1 MEDGGK
7 PTPRSP
13 RVAALI
19 NYIEGSVDFPF
30 ARIAAFDFSG
40 DNDIVDLLIEPELV
54 QDRAVAIH
62 DVEPVR
68 LVFPV
73 SVDGP
78 PSIFSQR
85 ADFPLDLVHTNY
97 EPSGNG
103 RCLCVWEENWH
114 DLSRNLT
121 AQRLIERIRN
131 WFSRTASGDLHDPDQ
146 PLEPMILATSST
158 LVVPPGPPPTEWHG
172 VVVEDDEDRLTAV
185 LDANPRKNGC
195 RPVPFAIFS
204 LEVEPQV
211 HGALHHRPRDLQTLH
226 DLVGELGR
234 DLFGALEVWLLEQ
247 LPLGDRVIALLIAIP
262 KRRVADGEVEAW
274 EHWAFSPTEKIE
286 SLAQR
291 LGLVERDPDTGRFGR
306 LLTKAPVEKPSEIT
320 LYGWRVVQRLD
331 HATARLH
338 AGNPADRDASL
349 VGIGAGA
356 IGSNVMLNTKRA
368 GIGKWT
374 VIDNDINLP
383 HNLGRQIHS
392 DAMTGFPKAETTA
405 LLLDTCLAQ
414 GGDTHIRANFLV
426 PGAAAE
432 AVREAVKAADL
443 TVDFSASPSVLGAL
457 SDNAEIAR
465 AASFFFGPDGRDLVV
480 LAEDKARTVFLDEI
494 EAYYFLCAGTDPLLA
509 NHLASARA
517 DMVRYANACQDIT
530 RRLPPWQVQ
539 TLSGIAA
546 GRLLSLVEEEQAIAL
561 IWRLNAGSGAV
572 TPMELNLTPVRRH
585 KFDDFRV
592 TVSEAVIGAMRRL
605 REQRAPNETGGVLLG
620 SFDLSRRVLHVVAA
634 LPAPPDSR
642 QSPTYFI
649 RGAKYLKPIV
659 EGIETRS
666 AGSIVYVGEWH
677 SHPDGAKVEPSGDD
691 ELVFKH
697 LETHLDPTGAPYVM
711 AICGAPE
718 TWIRAGWH
726 SWRVGEG
733 VMRHD

>member
-1 MEDGGK
+1 MENGGK
-7 PTPRSP
+7 LAPRSP
-13 RVAALI
+13 RVAALVR
-19 NYIEGSVDFPF
+19 YIEGSVDYPF
-30 ARIAAFDFSG
+30 ARIAALDFSG
-40 DNDIVDLLIEPELV
+40 DCDVVDLLVEPELV
-54 QDRAVAIH
+54 QDRSVAIR

-73 SVDGP
+73 GVDGP
-78 PSIFSQR
+78 PSVFSQR

-97 EPSGNG
+97 DPSGDG
-103 RCLCVWEENWH
+103 RCLCIWEENWH
-114 DLSRNLT
+114 DLSRGLT
-121 AQRLIERIRN
+121 AQRLIERIRD
-131 WFSRTASGDLHDPDQ
+131 WFSRNARGELHDPDQ

-185 LDANPRKNGC
+185 LDAHPRKNGC
-195 RPVPFAIFS
+195 QPVPFAIFS

-211 HGALHHRPRDLQTLH
+211 HGALHHRPRDLQALH
-226 DLVGELGR
+226 DLVGEMGR
-234 DLFGALEVWLLEQ
+234 DLLGTLEAWLFER
-247 LPLGDRVIALLIAIP
+247 LPHGDRVIVLLISIP
-262 KRRVADGEVEAW
+262 KRRAAESAIEAW

-306 LLTKAPVEKPSEIT
+306 LLTKAPVENLSEIA

-331 HATARLH
+331 HATARRY
-338 AGNPADRDASL
+338 AGNPSDRDATL

-356 IGSNVMLNTKRA
+356 IGSNVMLNTKHA

-383 HNLGRQIHS
+383 HNLVRQIHP
-392 DAMTGFPKAETTA
+392 DAMTGFPKAQTTA
-405 LLLDTCLAQ
+405 LLLDTCLAE
-414 GGDTHIRANFLV
+414 GGDTHIRANFLA

-432 AVREAVKAADL
+432 AVREAVGAADL

-480 LAEDKARTVFLDEI
+480 LAEDKARTLRLDEI

-509 NHLASARA
+509 DHLASART
-517 DMVRYANACQDIT
+517 DMVRYANACQDLT
-530 RRLPPWQVQ
+530 RPLPPWQVQ
-539 TLSGIAA
+539 ALSGIAA
-546 GRLLSLVEEEQAIAL
+546 GRLLSLLEEKKAIAL
-561 IWRLNAGSGAV
+561 VWRLDAGSGAV
-572 TPMELNLTPVRRH
+572 TPMELNLTAVRRH
-585 KFDDFRV
+585 EFDDFRV
-592 TVSEAVIGAMRRL
+592 TVSEAVIETMRRL

-642 QSPTYFI
+642 QSPTYFV
-649 RGAKYLKPIV
+649 RGAKHLKPLV
-659 EGIETRS
+659 EGIEARS
-666 AGSIVYVGEWH
+666 AGSIIYVGEWH
-677 SHPDGAKVEPSGDD
+677 SHPDGAKVEPSDDD
-691 ELVFKH
+691 EVVFKH

-711 AICGAPE
+711 AICGATE

-733 VMRHD
+733 AMRHG